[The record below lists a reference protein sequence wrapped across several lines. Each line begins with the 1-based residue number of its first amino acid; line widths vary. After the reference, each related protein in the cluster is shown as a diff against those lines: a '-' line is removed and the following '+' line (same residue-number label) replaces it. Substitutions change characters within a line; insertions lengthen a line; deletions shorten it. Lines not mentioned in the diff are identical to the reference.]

1 MFGKTQDVNFT
12 LLNGQTVKSNVSGF
26 VGVITSRADHLNGC
40 NRYFVSPSVDKDG
53 KLPDGYW
60 FDEAELEVIE
70 EPKVERKN
78 NDRGG
83 FPGTIK

>member
-1 MFGKTQDVNFT
+1 MSDSQKVNFI
-12 LLNGQTVKSNVSGF
+12 LENGTKVKSNISGF
-26 VGVITSRADHLNGC
+26 VGMVTSRADHLNGC
-40 NRYFVSPSVDKDG
+40 NRYYVNPPVDKDM

-70 EPKVERKN
+70 EPKLKPQN

-83 FPGTIK
+83 FPSSAK